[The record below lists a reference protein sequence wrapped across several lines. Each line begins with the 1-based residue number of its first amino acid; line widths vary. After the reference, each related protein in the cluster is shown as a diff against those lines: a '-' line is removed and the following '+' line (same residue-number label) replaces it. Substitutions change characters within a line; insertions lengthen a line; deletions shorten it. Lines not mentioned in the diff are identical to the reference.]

1 MTMKNVKPRRIRDYG
16 GTLVEIL
23 AVTCIFGVMMA
34 VGASMFFSA
43 TSESSVIK
51 CRSNMMT
58 IGNIDQEY
66 KVQNSTHSYT
76 TSLTA
81 LATEVPTVPICPSGG
96 TYTITISTGTSVAS
110 NGQTVP
116 AGKILIS
123 CSTAGHGVFA
133 PDIDTN

>member
-1 MTMKNVKPRRIRDYG
+1 MTRSNMRRRRVINCG

-23 AVTCIFGVMMA
+23 AVTLITAVMMA
-34 VGASMFFSA
+34 VAVSMFFSA
-43 TSESSVIK
+43 QANSATVK

-58 IGNIDQEY
+58 LGNIEQEY
-66 KVQNSTHSYT
+66 KVQSASHSYT

-81 LATEVPTVPICPSGG
+81 LTAEVPTVPICPGGG

-116 AGKILIS
+116 SGKILIS
-123 CSTAGHGVFA
+123 CSATGHGVYA